1 MPRKP
6 PKCHAAVE
14 RVAIWRPSIHGRE
27 ICRWRDRLSLLG
39 GALGKKNRHQIP
51 VNARI
56 ILFFI
61 DAIAGVSKV
70 ILLDKVGQLAVRLV

>member
-1 MPRKP
+1 M
-6 PKCHAAVE
+6 AA
-14 RVAIWRPSIHGRE
+14 RFA
-27 ICRWRDRLSLLG
+27 G
-39 GALGKKNRHQIP
+39 GAIAFHCLAARSGKKNRHQIP

-61 DAIAGVSKV
+61 GAIAGVSKV

>member
-1 MPRKP
+1 M
-6 PKCHAAVE
+6 
-14 RVAIWRPSIHGRE
+14 HGRE

-39 GALGKKNRHQIP
+39 GALGKKFATNP

-61 DAIAGVSKV
+61 GAIAGVSKV
-70 ILLDKVGQLAVRLV
+70 SYLTK